1 MYCILYIVYYHIL
14 YIIYYILY
22 IIYYILHIRYY
33 ILHIMYELLVHPVA
47 RYSAVVRAFDCGRT
61 DEVPTRLTPIM
72 RLAAGAPYVV
82 GQAT

>member
-1 MYCILYIVYYHIL
+1 M
-14 YIIYYILY
+14 IYDILY
-22 IIYYILHIRYY
+22 IIYYILHLTYY
-33 ILHIMYELLVHPVA
+33 ILHIMYYIIRFAANNTDRELLVHPVA